1 MTEIFNEKTIGSI
14 ECLGKKFPSEE
25 ARRDFYLGIL
35 AEKLKDP
42 AFRGIE
48 GFPIGSDEAILALS
62 DPPYYTACPN
72 PFIKDFIEFY
82 GKPIIEASKYDV
94 TPFSL
99 DVIEGKN
106 DPLYAVPSYHTK
118 VPPKAIQNYLL
129 HYTKPGDLVLD
140 AFCGTGMTGVAAA
153 NCANPGRDI
162 TDRFSVYEKGAR
174 RAILVDLSPAAAF
187 IASIMNSPLDE
198 HLSSGVSGVL
208 GEFIKKEILP
218 LYTFKNGNATDHFD
232 YAVFSDWGEC
242 ANCGGSFL
250 LYDAIIDTKNPCI
263 LSEYPCP
270 HCGAIIKSESA
281 KKSFETVFDPWINDT
296 TRLAKTSMVLISKK
310 VGNRAIRTKPT
321 ELDVRHYEEVGS
333 RVVSLV
339 PAKLEYTHMTHE
351 RNNLPEYW
359 GITHIH
365 HFYTRRNY
373 YSLARIAGIKD
384 AQLRRAA
391 LFCALTIVEN
401 NATRRNRFY
410 IDKRRPNGSPIGPLS
425 NTLYVPTLQTETNI
439 GRKMLQV
446 LESLQKVHSS
456 WPKTRAIV
464 SNQSATNLAQIP
476 DASIDF
482 IFTDPPFGGSI
493 NYSEQNILYEWW
505 LGIKT
510 NNQAEAITNSVQ
522 KKKIQEYT
530 HLMTLVFSEY
540 TRVLKPGRYI
550 VVEFHNSSNTVWHAI
565 QHALEKSGLIVA
577 NVALLDKIQ
586 TTLHQD
592 HKAAAVNKDLV
603 ITAYRPIESLIRS
616 CVLNSQNSQ
625 SVWDFVKEHLKH
637 IPIIKEHDGLINYIS
652 ERDPWVLFDRMVGWF
667 IRQNV
672 YVPLSHQEFR
682 AGLVEKFL
690 ERDGMIFLPDQAK
703 EYDKRRA
710 SVSTAPQMELF
721 VSDERS
727 AIEWLTNFLKSNP
740 STYQEIY
747 PEFTAQLGAGWKK
760 HESKPELQRLL
771 EDNFIEFD
779 GFGECPSPIHIYLS
793 SISKDMRGLD
803 KSNPSLLHK
812 AKNRW
817 YVPDFNKAQDLE
829 KKREKSLLKEFETY
843 KTFTGRKIKESR
855 LEVLRAGFRAA
866 WAAKD
871 YKTIIGIANKLPE
884 DTLQEDEKLLT
895 LYDLALTRA
904 ADGI

>member
-1 MTEIFNEKTIGSI
+1 MKSTGPI
-14 ECLGKKFPSEE
+14 ECLGKTFPGEE
-25 ARRDFYLGIL
+25 ARRDFYLGML

-42 AFRGIE
+42 AFRKIE
-48 GFPIGSDEAILALS
+48 GFPIGNDEAILALS
-62 DPPYYTACPN
+62 DPPYFTACPN

-82 GKPIIEASKYDV
+82 GKAKSKESKYDA

-129 HYTKPGDLVLD
+129 HYTRPGDLILD
-140 AFCGTGMTGVAAA
+140 GFCGTGMTGVAAA
-153 NCANPGRDI
+153 NCASPDRDLAA
-162 TDRFSVYEKGAR
+162 RFSAYEKGAR
-174 RAILVDLSPAAAF
+174 RAVLVDLSPAASF
-187 IASIMNSPLDE
+187 MASIMNSPLDE
-198 HLSSGVSGVL
+198 HLSSGVGGTL
-208 GEFIKKEILP
+208 GEFIKKEIVP
-218 LYTFKNGNATDHFD
+218 LYAFKNGEATDHFD

-242 ANCGGSFL
+242 VNCGGSFL
-250 LYDAIIDTKNPCI
+250 LYDNIIDEKQPCI

-270 HCGAIIKSESA
+270 HCGAIIKSDSA

-296 TRLAKTSMVLISKK
+296 TRLAKTCMVLISKK
-310 VGNRAIRTKPT
+310 IGNRAIRTKPT
-321 ELDVRHYEEVGS
+321 ELDIKRYEEIGN
-333 RVVSLV
+333 RPISLI

-373 YSLARIAGIKD
+373 YALTLISGIKD
-384 AQLRRAA
+384 LQLRRAA
-391 LFCALTIVEN
+391 LFCALTMMEN

-446 LESLQKVHSS
+446 LESVQKVHAS

-464 SNQSATNLAQIP
+464 SNQSATNLSQIP

-482 IFTDPPFGGSI
+482 IFTDPPFGGNI

-510 NNQAEAITNSVQ
+510 NNQAEAITNTVQ
-522 KKKIQEYT
+522 KKGIQEYT

-540 TRVLKPGRYI
+540 ARVLKPGRYI
-550 VVEFHNSSNTVWHAI
+550 VVEFHNSSNAVWHSI
-565 QHALEKSGLIVA
+565 QHALEKSGFIVA

-592 HKAAAVNKDLV
+592 HKAAAVNKDLA
-603 ITAYRPIESLIRS
+603 ITAYKPAESLLKTSIS
-616 CVLNSQNSQ
+616 NSQGKQ

-637 IPIIKEHDGLINYIS
+637 IPVIKERNGLIDYIS
-652 ERDPWVLFDRMVGWF
+652 ERDPRVLFDRMVGWF

-682 AGLVEKFL
+682 AGLLEKFL
-690 ERDGMIFLPDQAK
+690 ERDGMIFLPDQAR
-703 EYDKRRA
+703 EYDKKRA
-710 SVSTAPQMELF
+710 SVSAAPKMELF

-727 AIEWLTNFLKSNP
+727 AIEWLTDFLKSKP
-740 STYQEIY
+740 ATYQDIY
-747 PEFTAQLGAGWKK
+747 PEFTTQLGAGWKR

-771 EDNFIEFD
+771 EENFIEFD
-779 GFGECPSPIHIYLS
+779 GFGEFPSQIHSYLS
-793 SISKDMRGLD
+793 SNFKDMRGLD
-803 KSNPSLLHK
+803 KSNPSLLQK
-812 AKNRW
+812 AKSRW

-829 KKREKSLLKEFETY
+829 KRREMALLKEFETY
-843 KTFTGRKIKESR
+843 KTFTGRKIKELR

-871 YKTIIGIANKLPE
+871 YQTIIGIANKLPE
-884 DTLQEDEKLLT
+884 QTLQEDEKLLT
-895 LYDLALTRA
+895 LYDLALTRTEEA
-904 ADGI
+904 

>member
-1 MTEIFNEKTIGSI
+1 MTDLFKEKNSGPI
-14 ECLGKKFPSEE
+14 ECLGKTFPSES

-42 AFRGIE
+42 EFRKIE
-48 GFPIGSDEAILALS
+48 GFPIGTDESILALS

-72 PFIKDFIEFY
+72 PFIKDFVDFY
-82 GKPIIEASKYDV
+82 SKPNSEESKYDA

-153 NCANPGRDI
+153 NCANPDREL
-162 TDRFSVYEKGAR
+162 TARFSTYEKGSR

-187 IASIMNSPLDE
+187 IASTMNSPLDE
-198 HLSSGVSGVL
+198 HLSSGASGTL

-218 LYTFKNGNATDHFD
+218 LYAFKSGNTNDHFD

-250 LYDAIIDTKNPCI
+250 LYENIIDEKQPCI

-281 KKSFETVFDPWINDT
+281 KKSFETIFDPWINDA

-321 ELDVRHYEEVGS
+321 DEDIKRYEEIGN
-333 RVVSLV
+333 RPVSLA

-373 YSLARIAGIKD
+373 YALSLVSGIKD
-384 AQLRRAA
+384 LQLRRAA
-391 LFCALTIVEN
+391 LFCALTIMEN

-446 LESLQKVHSS
+446 LESVQKVHAS

-464 SNQSATNLAQIP
+464 SNQSATNLSQIP

-482 IFTDPPFGGSI
+482 IFTDPPFGGNI

-510 NNQAEAITNSVQ
+510 NNQSEAITNSVQ
-522 KKKIQEYT
+522 KKGIQEYT

-540 TRVLKPGRYI
+540 ARVLKPGRYI
-550 VVEFHNSSNTVWHAI
+550 VVEFHNSSNAVWHSI

-592 HKAAAVNKDLV
+592 HKAAAVNKDLA
-603 ITAYRPIESLIRS
+603 ITAYKPTESLLRS
-616 CVLNSQNSQ
+616 SISNSQSNQ

-637 IPIIKEHDGLINYIS
+637 LPVIKERNGLIDYIS
-652 ERDPWVLFDRMVGWF
+652 ERDPRVLFDRMVGWF
-667 IRQNV
+667 IRQNI

-682 AGLVEKFL
+682 AGLMEKFL
-690 ERDGMIFLPDQAK
+690 ERDGMIFLPAQAK
-703 EYDKRRA
+703 EYDKKRA
-710 SVSTAPQMELF
+710 SVSEAPQMELF

-727 AIEWLTNFLKSNP
+727 AIEWLTDFLKLKP
-740 STYQEIY
+740 ATYQDIH

-760 HESKPELQRLL
+760 HESKPELQHLL
-771 EDNFIEFD
+771 EENFIEFD
-779 GFGECPSPIHIYLS
+779 GFGECPSQIHSYLS
-793 SISKDMRGLD
+793 SNFKDMRGLD
-803 KSNPSLLHK
+803 KSSPSLLQK

-817 YVPDFNKAQDLE
+817 YVPDLNKAQDLE
-829 KKREKSLLKEFETY
+829 KKREKTLLKEFESY
-843 KTFTGRKIKESR
+843 KMFTGRKIKESR

-871 YKTIIGIANKLPE
+871 YKTIISIANKLPE
-884 DTLQEDEKLLT
+884 ETLQEDEKLLT
-895 LYDLALTRA
+895 LYDLALTRTE
-904 ADGI
+904 DGI

>member
-1 MTEIFNEKTIGSI
+1 MKATGPI
-14 ECLGKKFPSEE
+14 ECLGKTFPGEE
-25 ARRDFYLGIL
+25 ARRDFYLGML

-42 AFRGIE
+42 AFRKIE
-48 GFPIGSDEAILALS
+48 GFPIGNDEAILALS
-62 DPPYYTACPN
+62 DPPYFTACPN

-82 GKPIIEASKYDV
+82 GKAKSKESKYDA

-129 HYTKPGDLVLD
+129 HYTRPGDLVLD
-140 AFCGTGMTGVAAA
+140 GFCGTGMTGVAAA
-153 NCANPGRDI
+153 NCASPDRDLAA
-162 TDRFSVYEKGAR
+162 RFSAYEKGAR
-174 RAILVDLSPAAAF
+174 RAVLVDLSPAASF
-187 IASIMNSPLDE
+187 MASIMNSPLDE
-198 HLSSGVSGVL
+198 HLSSGVGGTL
-208 GEFIKKEILP
+208 GEFIKKEIVP
-218 LYTFKNGNATDHFD
+218 LYAFKNGEATDHFD

-242 ANCGGSFL
+242 VNCGGSFL
-250 LYDAIIDTKNPCI
+250 LYDNIIDEKQPCI

-270 HCGAIIKSESA
+270 HCGAIIKSDSA

-296 TRLAKTSMVLISKK
+296 TRLAKTCMVLISKK
-310 VGNRAIRTKPT
+310 IGNRAIRTKPT
-321 ELDVRHYEEVGS
+321 ELDIKRYEEIGN
-333 RVVSLV
+333 RPISLI

-373 YSLARIAGIKD
+373 YALTLISGIKD
-384 AQLRRAA
+384 LQLRRAA
-391 LFCALTIVEN
+391 LFCALTMMEN

-446 LESLQKVHSS
+446 LESVQKVHAS

-464 SNQSATNLAQIP
+464 SNQSATNLSQIP

-482 IFTDPPFGGSI
+482 IFTDPPFGGNI

-510 NNQAEAITNSVQ
+510 NNQAEAITNTVQ
-522 KKKIQEYT
+522 KKGIQEYT

-540 TRVLKPGRYI
+540 ARVLKPGRYI
-550 VVEFHNSSNTVWHAI
+550 VVEFHNSSNAVWHSI
-565 QHALEKSGLIVA
+565 QHALEKSGFIVA

-592 HKAAAVNKDLV
+592 HKAAAVNKDLA
-603 ITAYRPIESLIRS
+603 ITAYKPTESLLKTSIS
-616 CVLNSQNSQ
+616 NSQGKQ

-637 IPIIKEHDGLINYIS
+637 IPVIKERNGLLDYIS
-652 ERDPWVLFDRMVGWF
+652 ERDPRVLFDRMVGWF

-682 AGLVEKFL
+682 AGLLEKFL
-690 ERDGMIFLPDQAK
+690 ERDGMIFLPDQAR
-703 EYDKRRA
+703 EYDKQRA
-710 SVSTAPQMELF
+710 SVSAAPKMELF

-727 AIEWLTNFLKSNP
+727 AIEWLTDFLKSKP
-740 STYQEIY
+740 ATYQDIY
-747 PEFTAQLGAGWKK
+747 PEFTTQLGAGWKR

-771 EDNFIEFD
+771 EENFIEFD
-779 GFGECPSPIHIYLS
+779 GFGEFPSQIHSYLS
-793 SISKDMRGLD
+793 SNFKDMRGLD
-803 KSNPSLLHK
+803 KSNPSLLQK
-812 AKNRW
+812 AKSRW

-829 KKREKSLLKEFETY
+829 KRREMALLKEFETY
-843 KTFTGRKIKESR
+843 KTFTGRKIKELR

-871 YKTIIGIANKLPE
+871 YQTIIGIANKLPE
-884 DTLQEDEKLLT
+884 QTLQEDEKLLT
-895 LYDLALTRA
+895 LYDLALTRTEEA
-904 ADGI
+904 